1 MAWGKKVKLGKS
13 QAWDFIKNDWKIK
26 EMDVI
31 YSLDTEEDI
40 KITFE
45 LTNII
50 QKTIDDYWYRKKRCP
65 TVPEA
70 LVNEQ
75 CFLNLSAEYEDD
87 KKRSFSQTALIFGTD
102 KTKRKMKRKRLVAR
116 EYGRREWKEWI
127 ERDKLEGENHEK

>member
-1 MAWGKKVKLGKS
+1 MAWGRKVKLGKS

-50 QKTIDDYWYRKKRCP
+50 QKTIDDYWYKKERCP

-87 KKRSFSQTALIFGTD
+87 KKEVS
-102 KTKRKMKRKRLVAR
+102 V
-116 EYGRREWKEWI
+116 
-127 ERDKLEGENHEK
+127 KLL